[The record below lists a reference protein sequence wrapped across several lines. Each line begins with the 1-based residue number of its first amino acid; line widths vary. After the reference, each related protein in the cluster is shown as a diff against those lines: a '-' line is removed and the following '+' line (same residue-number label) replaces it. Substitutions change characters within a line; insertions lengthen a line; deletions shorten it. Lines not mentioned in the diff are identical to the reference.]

1 MSYCINEIHCSD
13 CGKFILTEEQ
23 EDICGDI
30 KCIVGSYDNGYYY
43 GKEDVFYCKDCAA
56 KRGLE

>member
-30 KCIVGSYDNGYYY
+30 KCIAGSYDNGYYY
-43 GKEDVFYCKDCAA
+43 GKED
-56 KRGLE
+56 R